1 VPDPLAGAYDEIPDS
16 AVLVVKLC
24 RDQNPT
30 DLDAQAACVNDAS
43 REFVARASTCTGM
56 PTDSSSLFPGKGK
69 LSGKNCK
76 ASQSAQRNPHLYF
89 ESAEAQPDTTPI
101 TKCASQTLDGELSYV
116 FSDSAPKLSGFY
128 HNLFYVALADGGDAK
143 TAEAAPS
150 ERFETK
156 VGYDHY
162 TLPGMFTQEQSPK
175 AGNVMKTFAV
185 DSAHYEVWDFEA
197 SLVRTPFSVAHCLIH
212 CRRLTFRTITA
223 TRTILSMP

>member
-1 VPDPLAGAYDEIPDS
+1 MCYWRRGEFS
-16 AVLVVKLC
+16 ADGRGRCPGL
-24 RDQNPT
+24 PT
-30 DLDAQAACVNDAS
+30 NDANI
-43 REFVARASTCTGM
+43 
-56 PTDSSSLFPGKGK
+56 FPGQGN
-69 LSGKNCK
+69 LPGKNCK

-89 ESAEAQPDTTPI
+89 ETAEGPSGSNPI
-101 TKCASQTLDGELSYV
+101 TKCASQILDFELSYV

-128 HNLFYVALADGGDAK
+128 HNLFYVALADGGDTK

-185 DSAHYEVWDFEA
+185 DSAHYEVFDFEA
-197 SLVRTPFSVAHCLIH
+197 SLVRTPCSVCHCLIH
-212 CRRLTFRTITA
+212 CRRLTFRTTTA
-223 TRTILSMP
+223 TRTNT